1 MTQETL
7 LKYLLRI
14 VPSVVTRRRL
24 WIAGL
29 NLGWKRDQSL
39 HFLGGGVVS
48 GWMIY
53 IHHQKPLHS
62 IEIWE

>member
-14 VPSVVTRRRL
+14 APSMVTRRRL

-29 NLGWKRDQSL
+29 NLGWKRDQSV
-39 HFLGGGVVS
+39 HFWVGVS

-53 IHHQKPLHS
+53 IYYQKPLHS

>member
-14 VPSVVTRRRL
+14 APSMVTRKRL

-29 NLGWKRDQSL
+29 NLGWKRDQSI
-39 HFLGGGVVS
+39 HFLGGE
-48 GWMIY
+48 WMDDLYLLSKAIA
-53 IHHQKPLHS
+53 
-62 IEIWE
+62 

>member
-29 NLGWKRDQSL
+29 SLGWKRDQSL
-39 HFLGGGVVS
+39 HFGGG
-48 GWMIY
+48 GGGEWMDDLYSSSKAIA
-53 IHHQKPLHS
+53 
-62 IEIWE
+62 

>member
-14 VPSVVTRRRL
+14 APSVVTRRRL

-29 NLGWKRDQSL
+29 NLGWKRDQSPQ
-39 HFLGGGVVS
+39 FWRGE
-48 GWMIY
+48 WMDDLYSLSKAIA
-53 IHHQKPLHS
+53 
-62 IEIWE
+62 